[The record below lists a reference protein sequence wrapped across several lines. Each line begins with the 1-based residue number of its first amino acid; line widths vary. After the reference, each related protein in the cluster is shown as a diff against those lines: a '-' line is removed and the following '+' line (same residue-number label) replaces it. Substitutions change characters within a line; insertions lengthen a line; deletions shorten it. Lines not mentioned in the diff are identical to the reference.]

1 MRSAMRANADLISIG
16 LAALAAVV
24 SALGPPGPLRVV
36 LGLTLS
42 LFLPGYGLSA
52 ALYAKVNDL
61 RWPERIALSV
71 GSSLV
76 LLVLIA
82 LAVSYSPWARDPQ
95 STALALGGVTI
106 LCALAAWLHR
116 AAVGSE
122 GPCSGWNGWAPLPV
136 SRSIIVTFA
145 VVVVLAVGLSWLGR
159 PTPSEAYTAFFAL
172 RSDGTSDPY
181 VIARGYISIILDVSN
196 HEGHRV
202 SYRVEVLRDG
212 AAVADMHTTV
222 ANGAIWRHRLS
233 IAMPGAE
240 GGQLQMLLF
249 RKDRPHHV
257 YRILR
262 LRPARP

>member
-16 LAALAAVV
+16 LAALAAIV

-36 LGLTLS
+36 LGLTLC
-42 LFLPGYGLSA
+42 LFLPGYALSA

-61 RWPERIALSV
+61 QWRERNALSV

-76 LLVLIA
+76 LLILIA
-82 LAVSYSPWARDPQ
+82 LVLSYSPWARDPQ

-106 LCALAAWLHR
+106 LSALAAWLRR
-116 AAVGSE
+116 AAAGSE
-122 GPCSGWNGWAPLPV
+122 GPCSGWDGWNRLPV
-136 SRSIIVTFA
+136 SRSIIVMLA
-145 VVVVLAVGLSWLGR
+145 VVVVVAAGLSWLGR
-159 PTPSEAYTAFFAL
+159 ATPSEAYTAFSAL

-181 VIARGYISIILDVSN
+181 VTAHGHISIILDVSN
-196 HEGHRV
+196 HEGRRV

-212 AAVADMHTTV
+212 AAVAVMHTLV

-233 IAMPGAE
+233 IAMPSAE
-240 GGQLQMLLF
+240 GGHLQMLLF
-249 RKDRPHHV
+249 REDRPHHV

-262 LRPARP
+262 LRPARL